1 MRYSFLLFFIF
12 ITASAFSQDILIL
25 RKGEVEV
32 KCHIVSVN
40 DSLVVYR
47 KWDTP
52 GTAVFS
58 FKRHEV
64 LSYSLENR
72 SGKSKEVDTSLNDD
86 SGTASSNKKQKK
98 NRKDKSKTDPDEG
111 ILGLYHS
118 GETVDGYV
126 ILNSGDTVNGQ
137 IAIQNVALNQVVVS
151 IKNTNGIKKEY
162 SPTELIGYSYKN
174 INYSKVKTKYSKE
187 VINGRGA
194 VNGFLLLHC
203 EVDGRA
209 KLYRMYKLKFA
220 KSVYYY
226 NQNPP
231 SYLGKLK
238 RYFVIENGNGKVIIT
253 KGGAL
258 RNTLLKLFNDDA
270 ILTAQLLEK
279 SPKIADLKNII
290 IQHNSRK

>member
-1 MRYSFLLFFIF
+1 MRYSFLLIF
-12 ITASAFSQDILIL
+12 LLLTAPAFSQDILIL

-40 DSLVVYR
+40 DSVVVYR

-58 FKRHEV
+58 FKRYEV

-72 SGKSKEVDTSLNDD
+72 SGKSKEIDTSLDDD
-86 SGTASSNKKQKK
+86 SRAASSNKKQKK

-151 IKNTNGIKKEY
+151 IKNTNGIKKDF
-162 SPTELIGYSYKN
+162 SPTDLIGYSYNN
-174 INYSKVKTKYSKE
+174 INYSKVKVNYSKE
-187 VINGRGA
+187 IINGRGA

-203 EVDGRA
+203 EVDGKA

-220 KSVYYY
+220 KSIY
-226 NQNPP
+226 NYNPNPP
-231 SYLGKLK
+231 TYLGKLK
-238 RYFVIENGNGKVIIT
+238 RYFVIDNGNGKVIIT
-253 KGGAL
+253 KGGVL
-258 RNTLLKLFNDDA
+258 RNTLLKLFSDDV
-270 ILTAQLLEK
+270 ILKEQLIAK